1 VFTSLKLRAFCE
13 TNRFFVFEGPAKAE
27 EENKD
32 ANKDKDAGKADAG
45 KADVKKD
52 TKA

>member
-32 ANKDKDAGKADAG
+32 KDAGKADAG